1 MVTKMFKYS
10 QVIKIIIIFFCFN
23 LFNISFAKSHNID
36 QSQIERIIE
45 EYLIKNPESIKSTLE
60 KLDETLKRKKFQD
73 TITLLNKA
81 NNPSIKHNNFDITI
95 YEFFDYNCG
104 YCKSVLPLVTDIIK
118 EDKNV
123 NFVFVEF
130 PILSQDSYTA
140 SLATLAAQKQNLY
153 NEFHISLMSV
163 KGKIDEGQIFKTA
176 KQIGLD
182 INKLKIDMENPEI
195 TLTLEKNRE
204 VAKLFQL
211 NGTPAFIIGNK
222 IYPGAVSKNQLK
234 EAIKIYRNR

>member
-1 MVTKMFKYS
+1 MFKYS

-36 QSQIERIIE
+36 QSQIEQIIE

-60 KLDETLKRKKFQD
+60 KLDETLKRKKF
-73 TITLLNKA
+73 
-81 NNPSIKHNNFDITI
+81 
-95 YEFFDYNCG
+95 
-104 YCKSVLPLVTDIIK
+104 
-118 EDKNV
+118 
-123 NFVFVEF
+123 
-130 PILSQDSYTA
+130 
-140 SLATLAAQKQNLY
+140 
-153 NEFHISLMSV
+153 
-163 KGKIDEGQIFKTA
+163 KTA

-182 INKLKIDMENPEI
+182 INKLKTDMENPEI

-222 IYPGAVSKNQLK
+222 IYPGAISKNQLK